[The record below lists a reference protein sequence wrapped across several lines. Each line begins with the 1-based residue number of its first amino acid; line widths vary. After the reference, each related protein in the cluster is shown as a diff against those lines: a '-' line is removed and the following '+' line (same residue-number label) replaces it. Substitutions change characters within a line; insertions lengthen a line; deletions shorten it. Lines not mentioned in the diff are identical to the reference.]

1 MRKERANRLILIGF
15 LLILAGSVG
24 FLRPFVVQCCDKIAT
39 LEFIYEIIVP
49 TESPDGY
56 SVTGSLSDTP
66 SEGKSDI
73 PWEGKSDAPWKS
85 KPDIPWESKPDI
97 PWEGKSDILSEVRS
111 RADRYNIQ
119 ICAEQDAY
127 GFLYDNT
134 YEDHEYDSLLA
145 GPQGMLCVVEIP
157 KIHVILP
164 VGHGTSTELLA
175 NYAGHLHGSSLPTGG
190 LSTHAVIAAH
200 AGLPDRE
207 LFTRLPEM
215 KIGDNFNIYVL
226 GDRHAYIVDQI
237 IEVLPSE
244 TDSLLIIP
252 GSDHVTLMTCVPY
265 GINTHRL
272 LVRGVRCP
280 SIENDATTDLR
291 SDIKREVLRLRL
303 RLVAL
308 CLVPVIEIS
317 FYFIF
322 KKVQLCQ
329 A

>member
-56 SVTGSLSDTP
+56 SVTGSLSD
-66 SEGKSDI
+66 I
-73 PWEGKSDAPWKS
+73 PWEGESDT
-85 KPDIPWESKPDI
+85 
-97 PWEGKSDILSEVRS
+97 LSETKS
-111 RADRYNIQ
+111 RADRYNIH
-119 ICAEQDAY
+119 ICAEQDTY

-164 VGHGTSTELLA
+164 VGHGTSTRLLA

-190 LSTHAVIAAH
+190 PSTHAVIAAH

-215 KIGDNFNIYVL
+215 KMGDKFNIYVL
-226 GDRHAYIVDQI
+226 GEKHAYIVDQI

-252 GSDHVTLMTCVPY
+252 GGDHVTLMTCVPY

-272 LVRGVRCP
+272 FVRGMRCP
-280 SIENDATTDLR
+280 SIENDGTTDSALGNSSIDNDDMTDLEMRDPSIENDETTDLI

-317 FYFIF
+317 FFMIF
-322 KKVQLCQ
+322 KRKGK
-329 A
+329 